1 VLNRYNSVMH
11 GPILFKVDTVRMMH

>member
-1 VLNRYNSVMH
+1 MH